1 MQTGTASIRFER
13 PPRIL
18 QAASVVGP
26 KEAEGPFGALF
37 DEIDSDGK
45 CGQDNWEQAESE
57 LQKRAVKKV
66 IEKAHLLPKQI
77 RYVFAGDLLGQ
88 CIASSFGI
96 SELNCPTIG
105 MYGACSTM
113 GLTLSMGAMFVNAG
127 YADHVLCVTSSHYA
141 SAERQFRFPSDY
153 GNQRPLSAEW
163 TVTGSGA
170 VVLESV
176 QTHTTTQ
183 LDIPLAKI
191 TDSMNMGAAM
201 APAASDTIVQHFED
215 FKTKPSDYDK
225 IITGDLSQIGSK
237 LLIDLLREK
246 KIDISDRHMDCG
258 LEIFKRKEQDVHA
271 GGSGCGCSAVILA
284 SYILPQ
290 IQKKIW
296 KRVLFVPTGAL
307 LSKISFNE
315 GASIPGIAHAVV
327 IEALDS
333 FDERF
338 EKKQKTMSLA
348 EGGKSCRNI

>member
-1 MQTGTASIRFER
+1 MLFRSRTEFSSITPLVPGSVRAGTGAVSLFNARYSAADINCCFVN
-13 PPRIL
+13 IL
-18 QAASVVGP
+18 PGEAASLY
-26 KEAEGPFGALF
+26 KSRNSFL
-37 DEIDSDGK
+37 GK
-45 CGQDNWEQAESE
+45 T
-57 LQKRAVKKV
+57 R
-66 IEKAHLLPKQI
+66 
-77 RYVFAGDLLGQ
+77 
-88 CIASSFGI
+88 
-96 SELNCPTIG
+96 
-105 MYGACSTM
+105 
-113 GLTLSMGAMFVNAG
+113 LS
-127 YADHVLCVTSSHYA
+127 
-141 SAERQFRFPSDY
+141 
-153 GNQRPLSAEW
+153 LSA
-163 TVTGSGA
+163 
-170 VVLESV
+170 
-176 QTHTTTQ
+176 TTQ
-183 LDIPLAKI
+183 LDIPLAKITGVTTGKIVDYGI

-201 APAASDTIVQHFED
+201 APAACDTIVQHFED

-225 IITGDLSQIGSK
+225 IITGDLSRIGSK

-338 EKKQKTMSLA
+338 EKKQKAMSLA

>member
-1 MQTGTASIRFER
+1 
-13 PPRIL
+13 
-18 QAASVVGP
+18 
-26 KEAEGPFGALF
+26 
-37 DEIDSDGK
+37 
-45 CGQDNWEQAESE
+45 
-57 LQKRAVKKV
+57 
-66 IEKAHLLPKQI
+66 
-77 RYVFAGDLLGQ
+77 
-88 CIASSFGI
+88 
-96 SELNCPTIG
+96 
-105 MYGACSTM
+105 
-113 GLTLSMGAMFVNAG
+113 
-127 YADHVLCVTSSHYA
+127 
-141 SAERQFRFPSDY
+141 
-153 GNQRPLSAEW
+153 
-163 TVTGSGA
+163 
-170 VVLESV
+170 
-176 QTHTTTQ
+176 
-183 LDIPLAKI
+183 
-191 TDSMNMGAAM
+191 MNMGAAM
-201 APAASDTIVQHFED
+201 APAACDTIVQHFED

-284 SYILPQ
+284 AYILPH

-338 EKKQKTMSLA
+338 EKKQKAMSLA